1 MSGPPAGFVSYSRPS
16 PYLELIG
23 PVFEAAS
30 DPSLVRLHVEG
41 RHTNARGFLHAGVL
55 VTLADIVMGH
65 TAHRA
70 GPPEIGLV
78 TVSLTTDFPGTAR
91 SGDWIEGHA
100 TVTRRGR
107 QLAFTRCEF
116 TSGPRLVLAASG
128 VFAAVP
134 GRERP

>member
-1 MSGPPAGFVSYSRPS
+1 M
-16 PYLELIG
+16 
-23 PVFEAAS
+23 FEAAA
-30 DPSLVRLHVEG
+30 DPAVVRLHVG
-41 RHTNARGFLHAGVL
+41 TRHTNARGFLHAGVL
-55 VTLADIVMGH
+55 VALADIVMGH

-78 TVSLTTDFPGTAR
+78 TVSLTSEFPGTAR
-91 SGDWIEGHA
+91 SGDWIEGRA

-116 TSGPRLVLAASG
+116 TAGPRLVLAASG

-134 GRERP
+134 GRKRP